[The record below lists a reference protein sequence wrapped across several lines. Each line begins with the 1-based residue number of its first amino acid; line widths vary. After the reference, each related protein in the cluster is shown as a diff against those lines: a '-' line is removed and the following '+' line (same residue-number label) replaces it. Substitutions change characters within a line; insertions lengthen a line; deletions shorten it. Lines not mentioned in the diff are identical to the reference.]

1 MADSRLLDRGAFT
14 GNPEV
19 IPETAYKVSFW

>member
-1 MADSRLLDRGAFT
+1 MADSCLLDRRRVH